1 MKHCWSFFL
10 LFLSCFSLRNYLSS
24 AVSENAQL
32 QVSRGSAHSPPS
44 SEIQSEEQLNTIIRT
59 FQKLPPVEAARLN
72 IDLSSEKI
80 ELGSAKAAEL
90 LQAWKLRQ
98 DELKEAMKSLM
109 KPAEFMGNLTKQLKE
124 KSLFYHENPAQGE
137 EEIQQLLIDL
147 ESLVADIDNARD
159 FHTIGAWPVL
169 VSFLDRSFSL
179 AIRTKAAWA
188 IGTAVKNSYDYQLW
202 ALENVQLEASRN
214 ASCLSLLL
222 EMFKESSLLV
232 NSSNNAEQPNEIQQ
246 QTEFQK
252 RTFYALSSV
261 VRGNVDIQEHISK
274 NSNDLFFTSLQRF
287 LSLNSSS
294 LIRTDAQ
301 VMRKVFS
308 LILDLLEEREYIRY
322 QLKLDIIHQAD
333 KVSHFVEN
341 VQNTSMNS
349 EEDVVV
355 LIKPDASI
363 SALPGS
369 SSSPS
374 ETSRKVDESVAQL
387 ALLGDYFFEP
397 KKASPMFASFLHFAV
412 HSVERLKSFH
422 LKNFETSLQTNE
434 KNQWI
439 ATHDLLENIFGIFK
453 SYFFQLSHSST
464 SLLEES
470 WLHVFA
476 DYRNLLLS
484 MIADIEREFSSSE
497 KYEELV
503 AKALEVRN
511 AIRSFPDVTAMTS

>member
-1 MKHCWSFFL
+1 M
-10 LFLSCFSLRNYLSS
+10 SCFSLRNYLSS
-24 AVSENAQL
+24 AVSQNAQL
-32 QVSRGSAHSPPS
+32 QVSKGSTHSPPS

-59 FQKLPPVEAARLN
+59 FQKLPPVEVARLN

-124 KSLFYHENPAQGE
+124 KSLFYHENPREGE
-137 EEIQQLLIDL
+137 VEIQQLLIDL
-147 ESLVADIDNARD
+147 ESLVTDIDNARD

-202 ALENVQLEASRN
+202 ALENLQLDESGN
-214 ASCLSLLL
+214 TSCLSLLL
-222 EMFKESSLLV
+222 EMFQESSLLV
-232 NSSNNAEQPNEIQQ
+232 NSYNNADQPNEIQQ
-246 QTEFQK
+246 QNEFQK
-252 RTFYALSSV
+252 RAFYALSSI
-261 VRGNVDIQEHISK
+261 VRGNVDIQEYISK
-274 NSNDLFFTSLQRF
+274 NFNDSFFTSLQRF

-294 LIRTDAQ
+294 LIQTDAQ

-322 QLKLDIIHQAD
+322 QLKLDIIHQTD
-333 KVSHFVEN
+333 KVSNFVEN
-341 VQNTSMNS
+341 VQNMSVNS

-355 LIKPDASI
+355 LIKPDSSV
-363 SALPGS
+363 SALPVS
-369 SSSPS
+369 SSSPSSVS

-387 ALLGDYFFEP
+387 SLLGDYFFEP
-397 KKASPMFASFLHFAV
+397 KKASPMFASFVHFAA

-422 LKNFETSLQTNE
+422 LKNFETSLETNE

-453 SYFFQLSHSST
+453 SYFFQLSHSSST

-470 WLHVFA
+470 WLHSFA

-503 AKALEVRN
+503 VKALEVRR
-511 AIRSFPDVTAMTS
+511 AIRSFPDLLAKTS